1 MAALSTQPPLEL
13 ERPVDKARS
22 MTIERAACPRHRFS
36 ADISIHPRIAAA
48 GGLVLDPSAKTLG

>member
-1 MAALSTQPPLEL
+1 
-13 ERPVDKARS
+13 